1 MSTASDFS
9 GQPLP
14 TAFTKAEIEIQ
25 RDFAR
30 KCIRAKRFEDLSSRY
45 MAMKA
50 ECHRRG
56 LRACDFQTFRNAIRL
71 TRLGTARRWN
81 VVKSCVPAQ
90 EYYFGLPNETGLIN
104 EHDGLLK
111 LLRRR

>member
-1 MSTASDFS
+1 MSTASDVS
-9 GQPLP
+9 SQPLP
-14 TAFTKAEIEIQ
+14 TAFTKAEVEIH

-45 MAMKA
+45 LAMKA

-56 LRACDFQTFRNAIRL
+56 LRACDFQAFRNAIRL

-81 VVKSCVPAQ
+81 APKSCAPAQ
-90 EYYFGLPNETGLIN
+90 EYYFGLPSEAGLVT
-104 EHDGLLK
+104 EHDGLLN
-111 LLRRR
+111 LWRRR

>member
-14 TAFTKAEIEIQ
+14 TAFTTAEIEIH
-25 RDFAR
+25 RGFAR
-30 KCIRAKRFEDLSSRY
+30 KCVRAKRFEDLSSRY

-56 LRACDFQTFRNAIRL
+56 LRACDFQAFRNAIRL
-71 TRLGTARRWN
+71 TRLATARRWN
-81 VVKSCVPAQ
+81 VPKCYAPAH
-90 EYYFGLPNETGLIN
+90 EYYYGLPAEAALIT
-104 EHDGLLK
+104 EHDGLLN
-111 LLRRR
+111 LWRRR

>member
-1 MSTASDFS
+1 MSAASDVS
-9 GQPLP
+9 IQVLP

-56 LRACDFQTFRNAIRL
+56 LRACDFQTFRNAVRL
-71 TRLGTARRWN
+71 TRLGTCRRVN
-81 VVKSCVPAQ
+81 LPKSCLPMQ
-90 EYYFGLPNETGLIN
+90 EYYFGLPTETALVH
-104 EHDGLLK
+104 EHDSFLNLW
-111 LLRRR
+111 RRR

>member
-1 MSTASDFS
+1 MSTASDVS
-9 GQPLP
+9 SQVPP
-14 TAFTKAEIEIQ
+14 TAFTKAEIELQ

-71 TRLGTARRWN
+71 TRLGTARRLN
-81 VVKSCVPAQ
+81 VLKSCLPAQ
-90 EYYFGLPNETGLIN
+90 EYYFGLPTETALVH
-104 EHDGLLK
+104 EHDSFLNLW
-111 LLRRR
+111 RRR

>member
-1 MSTASDFS
+1 MSTASDVS
-9 GQPLP
+9 SQVLP
-14 TAFTKAEIEIQ
+14 TAFTKAEIELQ

-30 KCIRAKRFEDLSSRY
+30 KCIRAKQFEDLSSRY

-71 TRLGTARRWN
+71 TRLGTSRRLN
-81 VVKSCVPAQ
+81 VLKSCLPAQ
-90 EYYFGLPNETGLIN
+90 EYYFGLPTETALVH
-104 EHDGLLK
+104 EHDSFLNLW
-111 LLRRR
+111 RRR